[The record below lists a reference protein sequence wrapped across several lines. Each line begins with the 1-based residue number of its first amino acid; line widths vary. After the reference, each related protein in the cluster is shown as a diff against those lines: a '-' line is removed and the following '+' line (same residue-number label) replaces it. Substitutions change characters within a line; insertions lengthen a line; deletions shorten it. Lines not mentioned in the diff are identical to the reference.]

1 MSKTTTPLN
10 HSTTIRLEDQIHV
23 QEAAELRET
32 LLSEVEAGR
41 DQFVL
46 DLSRTT
52 FLDSAGLGV
61 LVTLSKRLRS
71 VNGTATIVGA
81 SKPIREL
88 FDLTKISPNF
98 KWK

>member
-1 MSKTTTPLN
+1 MPKTSMPLN
-10 HSTTIRLEDQIHV
+10 HSVTIQLEEKIHV
-23 QEAAELRET
+23 PEATELREA
-32 LLSEVEAGR
+32 LLSEVEAGS

-46 DLSRTT
+46 DLSHTT

-71 VNGTATIVGA
+71 VNGTVTIQGA
-81 SKPIREL
+81 SKSIKEL

-98 KWK
+98 HWK